1 MFDQAILQSDV
12 GLIVDIFLAILVII
26 IILAVLGASIKIV
39 KEYERVVVF
48 QLGRL
53 RGARGPGIVF
63 IFPVVNRLT
72 KIDLRER
79 YLEVPHQ
86 TAITKDNAPVD
97 IDFLIYYK
105 VVDASQSVVQVQNFQ
120 GASVG
125 LATTTLRA
133 VVGDIGLDEL
143 LAKREQ
149 INSVLRTRLDEVTE
163 RWGIKVTNVEI
174 REIRPPKDV
183 QDAMVK
189 QMTAERARRA
199 MVLEADGTRESTILR
214 AEGNKQQAIL
224 TAEGDKNA
232 LILRAEGNKQS
243 AILGAEGTRQSQIL
257 VAQGFGEALGY
268 INQAAAGVGSK
279 TMALQYLEA
288 LKALG
293 QSPSTKYIFPMEF
306 TSMFSKFREYLQ
318 GSDQE
323 KAAPKEEELEDK
335 MPEKHSD

>member
-1 MFDQAILQSDV
+1 MFEQLALLS
-12 GLIVDIFLAILVII
+12 GTELIVDIILAILVII
-26 IILAVLGASIKIV
+26 IILAIIGASIKII

-48 QLGRL
+48 RLGRL
-53 RGARGPGIVF
+53 IDPAKGPGIVF
-63 IFPVVNRLT
+63 IIPFVNRLT
-72 KIDLRER
+72 KVDLRER

-105 VVDASQSVVQVQNFQ
+105 VVNASQSIVQVQNFT

-199 MVLEADGTRESTILR
+199 MVLEADGIRESSILK
-214 AEGNKQQAIL
+214 AEGSKQSAIL
-224 TAEGDKNA
+224 TAEG
-232 LILRAEGNKQS
+232 GKQS
-243 AILGAEGTRQSQIL
+243 AILNAEGDR
-257 VAQGFGEALGY
+257 
-268 INQAAAGVGSK
+268 QAAILRGQGLGESLGFVFQGVKGVDSK
-279 TMALQYLEA
+279 TMALQYLDA
-288 LKALG
+288 LKSIG
-293 QSPSTKYIFPMEF
+293 QSPSTKYIFPLEF
-306 TSMFSKFREYLQ
+306 TSIFSKFREYLQ
-318 GSDQE
+318 GSDE
-323 KAAPKEEELEDK
+323 NKKAPQEELEDK
-335 MPEKHSD
+335 TPTQGS

>member
-1 MFDQAILQSDV
+1 MFGEAILQSSDV
-12 GLIVDIFLAILVII
+12 ALIVEIFVVVLLLI
-26 IILAVLGASIKIV
+26 IILAIVGASIKIV

-48 QLGRL
+48 RLGRL
-53 RGARGPGIVF
+53 LGARGPGIVF
-63 IFPVVNRLT
+63 VFPLVNRLT

-79 YLEVPHQ
+79 FLEVPHQ

-105 VVDASQSVVQVQNFQ
+105 VVEASQSVVQVQNFV

-183 QDAMVK
+183 QEAMVR

-199 MVLEADGTRESTILR
+199 MVTESDGIRESSVLK
-214 AEGNKQQAIL
+214 AEGAKNAAIL
-224 TAEGDKNA
+224 QAEGQRQSA
-232 LILRAEGNKQS
+232 ILVAEGNKQS
-243 AILGAEGTRQSQIL
+243 QIL
-257 VAQGFGEALGY
+257 VADGYAQALGL
-268 INQAAAGVGSK
+268 IFSAAKNIDSK
-279 TMALQYLEA
+279 TMALQYLDM

-293 QSPSTKYIFPMEF
+293 AGASTKYILPMEF
-306 TSMFSKFREYLQ
+306 TSMISKLKEFV
-318 GSDQE
+318 QE
-323 KAAPKEEELEDK
+323 SSKD
-335 MPEKHSD
+335 

>member
-1 MFDQAILQSDV
+1 MFGEAILQGSDIS
-12 GLIVDIFLAILVII
+12 LIVNIFIAILVII
-26 IILAVLGASIKIV
+26 IILVLVSASIKIV

-48 QLGRL
+48 RLGRL
-53 RGARGPGIVF
+53 MDPAKGPGIVF
-63 IFPVVNRLT
+63 ILPVINRLV

-105 VVDASQSVVQVQNFQ
+105 VVDASQSVVKVQNFT

-183 QDAMVK
+183 QEAMVK

-199 MVLEADGTRESTILR
+199 MVLEADGKRESTVLV
-214 AEGNKQQAIL
+214 
-224 TAEGDKNA
+224 AEGDKNA
-232 LILRAEGNKQS
+232 TVLRAEGDKQSAILRAEG
-243 AILGAEGTRQSQIL
+243 
-257 VAQGFGEALGY
+257 FGQALGLVF
-268 INQAAAGVGSK
+268 QAAKGVDAK

-306 TSMFSKFREYLQ
+306 TSLFSRMRGYLQ
-318 GSDQE
+318 EGSED
-323 KAAPKEEELEDK
+323 KAPPREEPEDK
-335 MPEKHSD
+335 MPQQ

>member
-1 MFDQAILQSDV
+1 MFEQLILQSAAQLV
-12 GLIVDIFLAILVII
+12 AEILIAILLII
-26 IILAVLGASIKIV
+26 IILGLIGASIKIV

-48 QLGRL
+48 RLGRL
-53 RGARGPGIVF
+53 LGARGPGIVF
-63 IFPVVNRLT
+63 ILPVVNRLV

-105 VVDASQSVVQVQNFQ
+105 VVDASQSVVQVQNFV

-199 MVLEADGTRESTILR
+199 MVLEADGIRESSILK
-214 AEGNKQQAIL
+214 AEGAKQSAIL
-224 TAEGDKNA
+224 TAEGNRQS
-232 LILRAEGNKQS
+232 LILNAEGDKQS
-243 AILGAEGTRQSQIL
+243 AILRG
-257 VAQGFGEALGY
+257 QGLGESLGFVF
-268 INQAAAGVGSK
+268 QGVRGVDAK
-279 TMALQYLEA
+279 TMTLQYLEA

-306 TSMFSKFREYLQ
+306 TSIFSKFKDYVKRADE
-318 GSDQE
+318 E
-323 KAAPKEEELEDK
+323 KAASEEQLEDK
-335 MPEKHSD
+335 SPGEK